1 MRFIVHEHRARHH
14 HFDFRL
20 QMGDALK
27 SWAVP
32 KGPSLNP
39 AEKRLAI
46 QVPDHPLSYGSW
58 EGIIPEGEYGAGEVM
73 IWDQGEYRW
82 LSEGNPQEAWERGSL
97 AFELRGEKLQGGFS
111 LLRLKRGPTGKEW
124 LLIKKRDD
132 FARSDWQ
139 LKSILTP
146 ERIAHL
152 KVKRPPCPVE

>member
-1 MRFIVHEHRARHH
+1 MRFIVHEHRARHY

-20 QMGDALK
+20 QMDDALK

-82 LSEGNPQEAWERGSL
+82 LSEGNPQEALG
-97 AFELRGEKLQGGFS
+97 RGES
-111 LLRLKRGPTGKEW
+111 RL
-124 LLIKKRDD
+124 
-132 FARSDWQ
+132 
-139 LKSILTP
+139 
-146 ERIAHL
+146 
-152 KVKRPPCPVE
+152 